1 MQIMPTN
8 RSDSAFGFFSGS
20 DSASTGFMDAMQEAI
35 SAVDDGYNHSVSS
48 ALSEDNPTLVESPYS
63 RQTTDGVTYTLE
75 EVTFTK
81 SELQELRHQLL
92 KEGAPVEAL
101 GQFDVLVDQPD
112 GATLAQVIASLMGKK
127 ANQFSEDDEHALTSL
142 LSQIDP
148 TGDLAGDAINFM
160 RQGNGQAALGL
171 LQDALDKL
179 PADQR
184 FEIDPESML
193 ALGRG
198 LGLNAGTMQ
207 TIIGSMRGQSLS
219 LNGEQFSSLMK
230 PAKAQ
235 FTIDEG
241 NAQKLEA
248 ALEKTLKPIISKARD
263 RMEKEKEAQSRES
276 RRVQQSK
283 ILIDRTV
290 QKNSREM
297 MDETLAGENLAEAG
311 GMVGHAGANRANAS
325 QLETGKTG
333 RFNTQAEN
341 GKAGMVNNQAENAK
355 MGKLVNGNEAGLVEN
370 AKYVVNAHEIQKE
383 MPDGNAGD
391 SKQGK
396 SDGWQDLLSRIETK
410 PTGATSQINT
420 NSFVYSMLQ
429 GTLENQILDMDERLT
444 TANMAQ
450 LNRQLSQQVEQGV
463 LSAMRDGATRLDL
476 QLHPAE
482 LGTVGLTLIARN
494 GEVTAQIRSEKSET
508 AEMLQRQMDTIRVN
522 LEQQGV
528 KVDKIE
534 VMLENKQDSSGQF
547 TDLGQHNARQEEEAR
562 RQELARLRNLA
573 ALRNS
578 DETPTVQNL
587 HSAAQQVRHEGRA
600 LHVVA

>member
-8 RSDSAFGFFSGS
+8 RSDSAFGLFAGT
-20 DSASTGFMDAMQEAI
+20 DSAASGFMDAMQDAL
-35 SAVDDGYNHSVSS
+35 SAVDEGYNHSVSS
-48 ALSEDNPTLVESPYS
+48 ALSEDNQALVESPYS

-81 SELQELRHQLL
+81 SELEELRQQLL
-92 KEGAPVEAL
+92 KEGAPVESL
-101 GQFDVLVDQPD
+101 RQFDALVDQPD
-112 GATLAQVIASLMGKK
+112 GATLAQVLASLMGRQ
-127 ANQFSEDDEHALTSL
+127 AGQFSEDDAHAITSL
-142 LSQIDP
+142 LNQIDP
-148 TGDLAGDAINFM
+148 TGDLAGDALGFM

-171 LQDALDKL
+171 IQDALDKL

-184 FEIDPESML
+184 FEIDPDAML

-219 LNGEQFSSLMK
+219 LSGDQFASLMK

-248 ALEKTLKPIISKARD
+248 ALEKTLKPLISKARS
-263 RMEKEKEAQSRES
+263 RMEKEMEAQSRES

-283 ILIDRTV
+283 ILIDQTV

-297 MDETLAGENLAEAG
+297 MDSTLAGENLAQASE
-311 GMVGHAGANRANAS
+311 MTGHAGANRAEAG
-325 QLETGKTG
+325 L
-333 RFNTQAEN
+333 AEN
-341 GKAGMVNNQAENAK
+341 GKTGKAASLAENGK
-355 MGKLVNGNEAGLVEN
+355 IGKLVNGNEAGLAEN
-370 AKYVVNAHEIQKE
+370 AKYAVNAHESRKE
-383 MPDGNAGD
+383 TPDNDAGD
-391 SKQGK
+391 KKQGK
-396 SDGWQDLLSRIETK
+396 SDGWQDLLGRIETK
-410 PTGATSQINT
+410 PTGASGQISN

-429 GTLENQILDMDERLT
+429 GNLESQILDMDASMT
-444 TANMAQ
+444 NANVAH

-482 LGTVGLTLIARN
+482 LGNVGITLIARN

-534 VMLENKQDSSGQF
+534 VMLENKQESGGQF
-547 TDLGQHNARQEEEAR
+547 TDLGQHNARQEEETR
-562 RQELARLRNLA
+562 RQEMARLRNLA

-578 DETPTVQNL
+578 DETPTAQNL
-587 HSAAQQVRHEGRA
+587 HSIGQQARHEGRA